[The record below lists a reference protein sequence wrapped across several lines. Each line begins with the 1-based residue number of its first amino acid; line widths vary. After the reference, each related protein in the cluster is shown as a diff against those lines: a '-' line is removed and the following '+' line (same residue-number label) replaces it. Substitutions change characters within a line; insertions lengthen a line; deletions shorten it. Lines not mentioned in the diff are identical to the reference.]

1 MKATMKDF
9 LKKINS
15 FYNEHPL
22 FQVISFF
29 LMISLVIYV
38 GYVLSTIGSD
48 SNKYLKINDKKIKT
62 TPKVIKKV
70 EQKDSVKRTVVLV
83 ASPSKIKAK
92 EKAPE
97 NKAVENNVQTI
108 QKLRSK
114 RFDSDIKDAFNFDN
128 NF

>member
-1 MKATMKDF
+1 MKATMKEF

-15 FYNEHPL
+15 FYNDHPL

-29 LMISLVIYV
+29 LMISFVIYIAYTMSTM
-38 GYVLSTIGSD
+38 GYD
-48 SNKYLKINDKKIKT
+48 NNKYLKIDDKKIKT

-70 EQKDSVKRTVVLV
+70 EQKSSVKKTVVLV
-83 ASPSKIKAK
+83 ASPTKIKAKEKAK

-97 NKAVENNVQTI
+97 NNIQTI